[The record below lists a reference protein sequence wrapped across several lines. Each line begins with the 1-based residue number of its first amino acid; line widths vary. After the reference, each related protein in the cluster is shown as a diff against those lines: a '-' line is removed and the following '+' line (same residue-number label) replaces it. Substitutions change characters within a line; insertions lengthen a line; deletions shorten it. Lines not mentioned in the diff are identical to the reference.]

1 MSVWPSQTGSRFWSG
16 STHTECHYPWSS
28 RTHSGLKIL
37 ERLPQAEREPEGRA
51 PGGGLV
57 YSASKTWFCSL
68 LDLVIL

>member
-1 MSVWPSQTGSRFWSG
+1 MSVWPSQTGPRFWSR

-28 RTHSGLKIL
+28 LTHSGLKIL
-37 ERLPQAEREPEGRA
+37 ERLPQARREPEGRA

-57 YSASKTWFCSL
+57 YSASETWFCSL